1 MLRTIIIKKNTDIQA
16 LRSQLL
22 DARFSG
28 AQGDAAVDQLKALN
42 PHVDL
47 DKVDADT
54 VLFVPDAPAFKASA
68 TTSTPAGPIDDFRTF
83 VADSLTATTQ
93 RQKADRV
100 VRVADRAA
108 LATVLKS
115 DVIKRAV
122 AADPTIATKVDAASK
137 ALVQDDKDD
146 KLAEDTLASIGKA
159 ALAALADVK
168 KLLG

>member
-1 MLRTIIIKKNTDIQA
+1 MVRTIVIKKNTDIQA
-16 LRSQLL
+16 LRGQLL
-22 DARFSG
+22 DARFTG

-68 TTSTPAGPIDDFRTF
+68 TTSTPAGPLDDFRTF
-83 VADSLTATTQ
+83 VADALSAATQ
-93 RQKADRV
+93 RQKAARA
-100 VRVADRAA
+100 VRVSDRAS
-108 LATVLKS
+108 LAGILKG
-115 DVIKRAV
+115 DAVKRTAD
-122 AADPTIATKVDAASK
+122 ADPAIASRIEAARKSL
-137 ALVQDDKDD
+137 ADDEKDD
-146 KLAEDTLASIGKA
+146 KQAEETLASIGKA